1 LMRRPP
7 DGANRESRDLRRSV
21 AERKGPGKPGSATSS
36 LDELVEE
43 VNRQI
48 LSDMRRF
55 YSPQV
60 VERLHDPRNP
70 GPMREA
76 NGHARITGPC
86 GDTMEIWLRIDER
99 RVARATFMTNGCG
112 PTIACG
118 SMATE
123 LATGRSTDEAATVEQ
138 QDILDALGGL
148 PEASRHCALLAASA
162 LKGAVLDYLQ
172 RGRATGENEG

>member
-1 LMRRPP
+1 MPQ
-7 DGANRESRDLRRSV
+7 DAMTSEGSQS
-21 AERKGPGKPGSATSS
+21 GPEGKPGEPGHVPPS

-48 LSDMRRF
+48 LADLRRL

-60 VERLHDPRNP
+60 MDRCHAPRNS

-123 LATGRSTDEAATVEQ
+123 LATGRNTDEAAAVEQ

-148 PEASRHCALLAASA
+148 PEESRHCALLAAST
-162 LKGAVLDYLQ
+162 LKGAILGYLQ
-172 RGRATGENEG
+172 RGCTTVENEG